1 MNAESMLQSKDTY
14 LITEERPSKD
24 IVVGVPHHAPAG
36 TPSLPCPEH
45 IDSDEN
51 AGFLGRYLAETLD
64 CCSIIA
70 CNSTI
75 DVNKS
80 SRSAYAVQIEQWS
93 PKVLIEIHGHGG
105 TRANFNVEISSGS
118 FINDPF
124 SQRMATKLVDLISNI
139 KDLKHLTIGGEY
151 AKLHYKASKA
161 VTISDGTWVAYH
173 MELPPELRKA
183 SGSPGEKPPKA
194 GYVFCDAVR
203 TAVRELHHL

>member
-36 TPSLPCPEH
+36 TPNLPCPEH

-51 AGFLGRYLAETLD
+51 AGFLGRYLAETLG

-80 SRSAYAVQIEQWS
+80 SRSAYAVQIAQWN
-93 PKVLIEIHGHGG
+93 PKVLIEIFRVGSDAAKNGNLIKSERTKT
-105 TRANFNVEISSGS
+105 TRYTTT
-118 FINDPF
+118 P
-124 SQRMATKLVDLISNI
+124 
-139 KDLKHLTIGGEY
+139 
-151 AKLHYKASKA
+151 
-161 VTISDGTWVAYH
+161 
-173 MELPPELRKA
+173 
-183 SGSPGEKPPKA
+183 
-194 GYVFCDAVR
+194 
-203 TAVRELHHL
+203 